1 MNAPGRRSPRSGE
14 FFAPLPLAALALM
27 VVNDAYLKAAFHS
40 AVTGKLSDIAVCFF
54 MPLFLSEL
62 LGIFFGATPRLRLAI
77 GGLVTGA
84 LFAAL
89 EVVAPVTALALNLLG
104 ELGPRVG
111 IMRPFR
117 MTSDGTDLFCLLL
130 IPAALA
136 YGRRRLADYPT
147 SVPSPV
153 KG

>member
-1 MNAPGRRSPRSGE
+1 MRASAQRSPRSSE
-14 FFAPLPLAALALM
+14 FFAPIPLAALALM
-27 VVNDAYLKAAFHS
+27 VVNDMYLKAVFHS

-62 LGIFFGATPRLRLAI
+62 LGIFFGATPRLRLAL

-89 EVVAPVTALALNLLG
+89 EVVAPVTTFALNLLG
-104 ELGPRVG
+104 ELGPRLG

-117 MTSDGTDLFCLLL
+117 MTSDWTDLFCLLL

-136 YGRRRLADYPT
+136 YGRRRLADDPT
-147 SVPSPV
+147 ANSRPV
-153 KG
+153 KD